1 MTAAGLLGLM
11 AVWRAFYT
19 CFLDFWNSRTFGN
32 RYRDMCLFMDSL
44 R

>member
-19 CFLDFWNSRTFGN
+19 CYLDFWSSRTFGN